1 MGKNLFPLAR
11 MRDSFQN
18 YVSTRREKEVA
29 LAEMSEK
36 SIRKAF
42 LLARKSPST
51 NRNAFKNTFPKD
63 REIKPA
69 VVGVSQNGR
78 KKQFSLARKSVST
91 NKNKVIFQKLDLP
104 VFTSRKKI
112 SK

>member
-42 LLARKSPST
+42 PLTRKSPSQT
-51 NRNAFKNTFPKD
+51 GMRLKI
-63 REIKPA
+63 R
-69 VVGVSQNGR
+69 
-78 KKQFSLARKSVST
+78 
-91 NKNKVIFQKLDLP
+91 FQK
-104 VFTSRKKI
+104 TEK
-112 SK
+112 